1 MAMQMIAAG
10 GIEPLTDSLRT
21 PDADNPRGYY
31 EFERVKQLKT
41 DKAWVGDAVG
51 KVVKVIHM
59 LLPELPEDREYRVV
73 FMDRSL
79 QEVVASQSAMLSRN
93 AKSGASIPPERLKA
107 VFEAQ
112 LKTVNSWL
120 ADRPQFKVLHVPHA
134 EMIRDTV
141 TQARAINEFLGGDL
155 KLDAMLSAVDPSL
168 HRNKS

>member
-41 DKAWVGDAVG
+41 DKAWVGDVVG

-59 LLPELPEDREYRVV
+59 LLPELPEDREYRVI

-93 AKSGASIPPERLKA
+93 AKSGASITPERLKA

-112 LKTVNSWL
+112 LKTVNAWL
-120 ADRPQFKVLHVPHA
+120 ADRPQFKVLHVAHA
-134 EMIRDTV
+134 EMIRNTAA
-141 TQARAINEFLGGDL
+141 QARAINEFLGGDL
-155 KLDAMLSAVDPSL
+155 NLPAMLSAVDPSL

>member
-41 DKAWVGDAVG
+41 DKAWIGDAVG

-73 FMDRSL
+73 FMDRNL

-107 VFEAQ
+107 VFETQ
-112 LKTVNSWL
+112 LKSVNSWL

-134 EMIRDTV
+134 EMIRDTA

-155 KLDAMLSAVDPSL
+155 KLDAMLTAVDPSL